1 MVQHLDLVIFN
12 TVIMMRNDD
21 MSETM
26 KIGKDYVDFYKNG
39 HTFYELSLVSVR
51 PDNLEMQIEHME
63 QKRWLTPQISV
74 DFRQALTRWV
84 NFGNALKEEAA

>member
-1 MVQHLDLVIFN
+1 
-12 TVIMMRNDD
+12 

-39 HTFYELSLVSVR
+39 HTFYELSLASVT
-51 PDNLEMQIEHME
+51 PGNLEMQIEHME
-63 QKRWLTPQISV
+63 QKRWFTPQMAV

-84 NFGNALKEEAA
+84 NFGNALKGMKA

>member
-1 MVQHLDLVIFN
+1 M
-12 TVIMMRNDD
+12 TRNDD

-63 QKRWLTPQISV
+63 QKRWFTPKMSA

-84 NFGNALKEEAA
+84 NFGNALKGVKA

>member
-1 MVQHLDLVIFN
+1 MVQHLDLATYN
-12 TVIMMRNDD
+12 TVIMMRSDD

-63 QKRWLTPQISV
+63 QKRWFTQQMAV
-74 DFRQALTRWV
+74 DFRKALTRWV
-84 NFGNALKEEAA
+84 NHGNALKKVAA

>member
-51 PDNLEMQIEHME
+51 PDNLEMQIEHMGKIFWYKS
-63 QKRWLTPQISV
+63 Q
-74 DFRQALTRWV
+74 
-84 NFGNALKEEAA
+84 